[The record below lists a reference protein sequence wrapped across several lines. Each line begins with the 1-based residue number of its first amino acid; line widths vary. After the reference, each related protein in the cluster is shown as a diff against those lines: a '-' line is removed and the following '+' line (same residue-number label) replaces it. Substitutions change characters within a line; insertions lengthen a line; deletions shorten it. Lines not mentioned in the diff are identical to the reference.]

1 MRKLDLFW
9 MSNKEWYGMK
19 NMVYYIKDNAPEEVK
34 KSFQHYLEQTKE
46 KVISLEEKMRFME
59 IDDTVDIG
67 KEPLPVSD
75 KDKEIS
81 AWIKENMSLFMK
93 NKE

>member
-1 MRKLDLFW
+1 M
-9 MSNKEWYGMK
+9 
-19 NMVYYIKDNAPEEVK
+19 
-34 KSFQHYLEQTKE
+34 
-46 KVISLEEKMRFME
+46 ISLADKIRFME

-81 AWIKENMSLFMK
+81 KWISDNMNLFMK
-93 NKE
+93 KE

>member
-1 MRKLDLFW
+1 M
-9 MSNKEWYGMK
+9 
-19 NMVYYIKDNAPEEVK
+19 
-34 KSFQHYLEQTKE
+34 
-46 KVISLEEKMRFME
+46 ISLADKIRFME

-81 AWIKENMSLFMK
+81 KWISENMSMFMK
-93 NKE
+93 NKK

>member
-1 MRKLDLFW
+1 MIPLADKIR
-9 MSNKEWYGMK
+9 
-19 NMVYYIKDNAPEEVK
+19 
-34 KSFQHYLEQTKE
+34 H
-46 KVISLEEKMRFME
+46 ME

-81 AWIKENMSLFMK
+81 KWIKDNMNLFMK
-93 NKE
+93 NDK

>member
-1 MRKLDLFW
+1 VIPL
-9 MSNKEWYGMK
+9 
-19 NMVYYIKDNAPEEVK
+19 A
-34 KSFQHYLEQTKE
+34 E
-46 KVISLEEKMRFME
+46 KIRFME

-81 AWIKENMSLFMK
+81 NWIKENMNQFMK
-93 NKE
+93 YNK

>member
-1 MRKLDLFW
+1 
-9 MSNKEWYGMK
+9 MK
-19 NMVYYIKDNAPEEVK
+19 DEIK
-34 KSFQHYLEQTKE
+34 H
-46 KVISLEEKMRFME
+46 ME

-81 AWIKENMSLFMK
+81 QWIQDNIALFVK
-93 NKE
+93 DCK

>member
-1 MRKLDLFW
+1 M
-9 MSNKEWYGMK
+9 
-19 NMVYYIKDNAPEEVK
+19 
-34 KSFQHYLEQTKE
+34 
-46 KVISLEEKMRFME
+46 ISLADKIRFME

-81 AWIKENMSLFMK
+81 KWIKDNMNLFMK
-93 NKE
+93 NNK

>member
-1 MRKLDLFW
+1 MIPLADK
-9 MSNKEWYGMK
+9 
-19 NMVYYIKDNAPEEVK
+19 I
-34 KSFQHYLEQTKE
+34 
-46 KVISLEEKMRFME
+46 RFME

-81 AWIKENMSLFMK
+81 KWISENMNLFMK
-93 NKE
+93 DKK

>member
-1 MRKLDLFW
+1 MIPLADK
-9 MSNKEWYGMK
+9 
-19 NMVYYIKDNAPEEVK
+19 I
-34 KSFQHYLEQTKE
+34 
-46 KVISLEEKMRFME
+46 RFME

-81 AWIKENMSLFMK
+81 KWISENMNQFMK
-93 NKE
+93 KNK

>member
-1 MRKLDLFW
+1 M
-9 MSNKEWYGMK
+9 NKS
-19 NMVYYIKDNAPEEVK
+19 I
-34 KSFQHYLEQTKE
+34 Q
-46 KVISLEEKMRFME
+46 FME

-81 AWIKENMSLFMK
+81 QWIKENMDLFMK
-93 NKE
+93 DDK

>member
-1 MRKLDLFW
+1 M
-9 MSNKEWYGMK
+9 NQ
-19 NMVYYIKDNAPEEVK
+19 II
-34 KSFQHYLEQTKE
+34 Q
-46 KVISLEEKMRFME
+46 FME

-81 AWIKENMSLFMK
+81 KWIKENMNQFMK
-93 NKE
+93 DNK

>member
-1 MRKLDLFW
+1 M
-9 MSNKEWYGMK
+9 NQ
-19 NMVYYIKDNAPEEVK
+19 II
-34 KSFQHYLEQTKE
+34 Q
-46 KVISLEEKMRFME
+46 FME

-81 AWIKENMSLFMK
+81 QWIKENTDLFMK
-93 NKE
+93 DDK